1 MTYTEAQINL
11 IQSLRDSN
19 VTWKAIG
26 LALGKSANALKL
38 FWARYKAN
46 EGLPPRPVIDRSI
59 TAGRVGTIIKRA
71 IREDGFRSVRD
82 VTAILKQEL
91 GQESRAP
98 SKSTVHLYMKRQGL
112 ANHKLLKKPLLSARN
127 IERGGRSG

>member
-82 VTAILKQEL
+82 V
-91 GQESRAP
+91 
-98 SKSTVHLYMKRQGL
+98 
-112 ANHKLLKKPLLSARN
+112 KLF
-127 IERGGRSG
+127 